1 MPRGRARG
9 YDDQREQILARAS
22 KLFARRGYTAT
33 SMNEVAEACGVSK
46 PSLYHYF
53 RDKQQLLLEIAAAH
67 VARLEALVEEV
78 GAETHE
84 PEGRVRRLI
93 TAFLEVYAGA
103 QAEHRVLTE
112 DVRFLPPADRRRV
125 LDGERKVVAA
135 FADAIAEARPEL
147 RTHELDKPLTM
158 LLFGMMNWMFTW
170 LKPRGELSH
179 ADMAPV
185 VADLFFGGLGAV
197 RAPGEPAHP
206 LSAHAQRRHRM
217 PHPAKL
223 VVAIGLAAA
232 ATLVNADINVGVT
245 VSATGPAASLGIP
258 EKNTIALMPQ
268 TIGGQ
273 KVNYIVLDDAS
284 DTTTAVANASKL
296 ITESKV
302 DIVLGSTTTPNSLAM
317 IDVAAESQTPMISM
331 AASSTIV
338 EPVDAKRRWIFKTPQ
353 NDIMMSLAIAT
364 HMQLRGIKTV
374 GFIGFNDAYG
384 EGWFREF
391 SKVASVKGLTIVA
404 SERYSRTDTSVTGQV
419 LKLVSAKPDAILIA
433 ASGTP
438 AVLPQ
443 RTLKERGYAGQYYQ
457 THGVANND
465 FLRVGGKD
473 VEGTYLPAGPVLVAA
488 QLPPNN
494 PVRAS
499 ALDYI
504 AKYEAA
510 NGKGSVSTFGAHA
523 WDAGRLMSAA
533 AAVAL
538 KTAQPGT
545 PAFRAALR
553 DALEK
558 VSELHGAH
566 GVFNM
571 SPTDH
576 LGLDQRARVMV
587 KIENGTWK
595 YQP

>member
-1 MPRGRARG
+1 
-9 YDDQREQILARAS
+9 
-22 KLFARRGYTAT
+22 
-33 SMNEVAEACGVSK
+33 
-46 PSLYHYF
+46 
-53 RDKQQLLLEIAAAH
+53 
-67 VARLEALVEEV
+67 
-78 GAETHE
+78 
-84 PEGRVRRLI
+84 
-93 TAFLEVYAGA
+93 
-103 QAEHRVLTE
+103 
-112 DVRFLPPADRRRV
+112 
-125 LDGERKVVAA
+125 
-135 FADAIAEARPEL
+135 
-147 RTHELDKPLTM
+147 
-158 LLFGMMNWMFTW
+158 
-170 LKPRGELSH
+170 
-179 ADMAPV
+179 
-185 VADLFFGGLGAV
+185 
-197 RAPGEPAHP
+197 
-206 LSAHAQRRHRM
+206 M

-232 ATLVNADINVGVT
+232 ATFVNADINVGVT

-284 DTTTAVANASKL
+284 DTVKSVANARKL
-296 ITESKV
+296 ISEDKV
-302 DIVLGSTTTPNSLAM
+302 DILLGSTTTPNSLAM

-338 EPVDAKRRWIFKTPQ
+338 EPVDAKRRWVFKTPQ
-353 NDIMMSLAIAT
+353 NDIMMSLAIAA
-364 HMQLRGIKTV
+364 HMQQQGVKTV
-374 GFIGFNDAYG
+374 AFIGFNDAYG

-419 LKLVSAKPDAILIA
+419 LKLVAANADAVLIA

-443 RTLKERGYAGQYYQ
+443 RTLRERGYAGKYYQ

-473 VEGTYLPAGPVLVAA
+473 VEGTFLPAGPVLVAD
-488 QLPPNN
+488 QLPASNK
-494 PVRAS
+494 VKAS
-499 ALDYI
+499 ALDYV

-545 PAFRAALR
+545 PQFRAALR

-558 VSELHGAH
+558 TSEVQGAH
-566 GVFNM
+566 GIFNM

-587 KIENGTWK
+587 KIENGSWK